1 MGDLMERNVKRSPSP
16 AGQPAPDLRTYL
28 ATLWR
33 RKAYILAVLG
43 VVVPTALFYSFQQVP
58 LYESTSEV
66 LVRPVNLDPTQPGTT
81 GAFVNLLTEE
91 RIASSSAVAGIAS
104 DRLGGSIRATI
115 DVTPVEGTQSLLFE
129 AVSRSPEDAQRTAQA
144 FADAYLEFRRQE
156 VLADLEI
163 ASRPIQ
169 ERLDEINQQVE
180 DVQRRLLEENLS
192 EADRGAL
199 LSQFSSLL
207 AQRGSLEER
216 LNDLVL
222 PENINVGDVLQ
233 DAPFPFGPFSPD
245 HARTLTFAVFVGLSL
260 GVGIAFL
267 RDRLDVRVRGKD
279 DLEER
284 VGVPT
289 LGVIPRDPQFTHD
302 SPTLLT
308 FLDPDSPASEAFR
321 VLGTR
326 LVMSA
331 SELGAKSIM
340 VTSATEGE
348 GKTLT
353 VANLGVTLARAGKRV
368 VLVSAD
374 LQRAELEEYFA
385 VEPGA
390 GLTDVLTG
398 KSPLQE
404 AMWAGSVENLHV
416 LRRGPAPMSKD
427 PVMNPESISKV
438 LATFQQHADFILI
451 DSAPLLGM
459 SDPIALAIAADAIL
473 VVADA
478 RRSDQSALNEVRLLL
493 ERIGTPII
501 GSVLTNSDHS
511 VAPYYV
517 IRYRADQPL
526 A

>member
-1 MGDLMERNVKRSPSP
+1 
-16 AGQPAPDLRTYL
+16 
-28 ATLWR
+28 
-33 RKAYILAVLG
+33 
-43 VVVPTALFYSFQQVP
+43 
-58 LYESTSEV
+58 
-66 LVRPVNLDPTQPGTT
+66 
-81 GAFVNLLTEE
+81 
-91 RIASSSAVAGIAS
+91 
-104 DRLGGSIRATI
+104 
-115 DVTPVEGTQSLLFE
+115 
-129 AVSRSPEDAQRTAQA
+129 
-144 FADAYLEFRRQE
+144 
-156 VLADLEI
+156 
-163 ASRPIQ
+163 
-169 ERLDEINQQVE
+169 
-180 DVQRRLLEENLS
+180 
-192 EADRGAL
+192 
-199 LSQFSSLL
+199 
-207 AQRGSLEER
+207 
-216 LNDLVL
+216 
-222 PENINVGDVLQ
+222 
-233 DAPFPFGPFSPD
+233 
-245 HARTLTFAVFVGLSL
+245 
-260 GVGIAFL
+260 
-267 RDRLDVRVRGKD
+267 
-279 DLEER
+279 
-284 VGVPT
+284 
-289 LGVIPRDPQFTHD
+289 
-302 SPTLLT
+302 
-308 FLDPDSPASEAFR
+308 
-321 VLGTR
+321 
-326 LVMSA
+326 VMSA

-511 VAPYYV
+511 AAPYYV